1 MVSVT
6 MKELLEAGVHFGHQT
21 KRWNPKMKEYIFGQ
35 RNGIYIIDLQKTIK
49 NFKEALQY
57 VKGVAESGK
66 DILFVGT
73 KKQAQDIVRDYA
85 GKSESSYVNQRWLG
99 GLLTNFGVVRG
110 SVEKLKEL
118 EEMNEDGRWDLL
130 SKKEQSRLEKVY
142 KKLSKNLGGIKNMTS
157 LPGAM
162 FVIDSS
168 KEDIALS
175 EAQKM
180 KIPIVAVVDTN
191 GDPDNIDYP
200 IPGNDD
206 AVRAIEL
213 FAAKI
218 AESIIEGKKSRITRE
233 LEEEKKAEAAAE
245 ERRPR
250 RGARRARNSRNK
262 ENPVEITAEMVKEL
276 RQRTGIGVMEC
287 KEALKE
293 ADGDLE
299 KAIEIL
305 RKKGYARAQDKA
317 ARRATEGLV
326 GSYIHSNGKIGVLV
340 EVNCESDF
348 VARNDEFQELVK
360 NIASRSPPPTRS
372 TSRPRTS
379 RPRSS
384 RRRRR
389 SSGSSSRTARSRPRS
404 SRRSSRASWASSTRR
419 SASSTRSTSRTTR

>member
-1 MVSVT
+1 LVSVT

-21 KRWNPKMKEYIFGQ
+21 KRWNPKMKEFIFGQ
-35 RNGIYIIDLQKTIK
+35 RNGIYIVDLQKTIK

-57 VKGVAESGK
+57 VKGVSESGK

-99 GLLTNFGVVRG
+99 GLLTNFSVVRG

-118 EEMNEDGRWDLL
+118 EEMKEDGRWELL

-142 KKLSKNLGGIKNMTS
+142 KKLSKNLGGIKNMTT

-168 KEDIALS
+168 KEDIALA

-218 AESIIEGKKSRITRE
+218 SESIIEGKKSRINRE
-233 LEEEKKAEAAAE
+233 LEEEKRAEAAS
-245 ERRPR
+245 
-250 RGARRARNSRNK
+250 GDQ
-262 ENPVEITAEMVKEL
+262 L
-276 RQRTGIGVMEC
+276 
-287 KEALKE
+287 
-293 ADGDLE
+293 ADGG
-299 KAIEIL
+299 A
-305 RKKGYARAQDKA
+305 
-317 ARRATEGLV
+317 
-326 GSYIHSNGKIGVLV
+326 GKP
-340 EVNCESDF
+340 E
-348 VARNDEFQELVK
+348 
-360 NIASRSPPPTRS
+360 
-372 TSRPRTS
+372 
-379 RPRSS
+379 
-384 RRRRR
+384 
-389 SSGSSSRTARSRPRS
+389 
-404 SRRSSRASWASSTRR
+404 
-419 SASSTRSTSRTTR
+419 